1 MRFGASDPYAMLES
15 RNLIFDWDGT
25 LFDSMYIKRSNFVK
39 IAADFLE
46 LRSSN
51 SCRQILLKI
60 FDENAGIK
68 RREILERMYS
78 EFDQVLDDHHYQ
90 ELDAQLFRLNRL
102 TLRECCLFPDALRL
116 INRLQKI
123 GGNIWISSSVPQLE
137 LDYFFA
143 EAVPTSLK
151 SVFSGVLGSAKDFGK
166 GEGHF
171 SFIRSQSKTSIEEFL
186 FVGDDR
192 SDVEI
197 GRRSHVPSI
206 LIARRVNE
214 VENGFIPS
222 INSLDLICTT
232 A

>member
-1 MRFGASDPYAMLES
+1 MRFGTSDPYGLLQS

-25 LFDSMYIKRSNFVK
+25 LFDSMYIKKSNFVK

-51 SCRQILLKI
+51 SCKQILSNI
-60 FDENAGIK
+60 FDENAGIE
-68 RREILERMYS
+68 RRKILERMYL
-78 EFDQVLDDHHYQ
+78 EFGQVIDDHQYQ

-102 TLRECCLFPDALRL
+102 TLSECCLFPDALRL
-116 INRLQKI
+116 IQRLQKI
-123 GGNIWISSSVPQLE
+123 GGNIWISSSVPQIE

-143 EAVPTSLK
+143 VAVPASLM
-151 SVFSGVLGSAKDFGK
+151 SVFNGVLGSAKDFSK

-171 SFIRSQSKTSIEEFL
+171 SFIGSQSKTSIDKFL

-197 GRRSHVPSI
+197 GRRSHVQSI
-206 LIARRVNE
+206 LISRRTNE
-214 VENGFIPS
+214 VENGYIPS

-232 A
+232 V